1 MTKHSPIFSILPE
14 LSPQKRNVN
23 LPIEQVFPLVPLF
36 PGENL
41 GLLLPG
47 VQSILRSLKELVLVF
62 VSLGKEWHYDGLRG
76 LFLESWEACLWLI

>member
-1 MTKHSPIFSILPE
+1 M
-14 LSPQKRNVN
+14 
-23 LPIEQVFPLVPLF
+23 
-36 PGENL
+36 

-76 LFLESWEACLWLI
+76 LLLEIWEACLWLI